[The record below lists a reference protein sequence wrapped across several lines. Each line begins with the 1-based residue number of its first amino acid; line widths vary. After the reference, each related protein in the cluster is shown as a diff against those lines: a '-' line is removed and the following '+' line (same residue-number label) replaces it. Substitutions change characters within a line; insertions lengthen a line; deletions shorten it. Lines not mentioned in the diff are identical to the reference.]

1 MPYISAWPWLEAR
14 LLALGAAGMRFDLR
28 AGTEPTV
35 FAVRSVSLGR
45 DVRVVTPICFEA
57 TTSWVCRRMIFEDGA
72 RRADLIVNVSN
83 DGWFGWW
90 DAGRVQHMQQA
101 RMRCIEL
108 ATPMV
113 RAANTGV
120 SAIVNARGQVL
131 EQGAIAEDGSR
142 GTVRVGGVLWG
153 RVPLAAGSPL
163 HAVVGDAVG
172 WAAMLIAAILLVVSF
187 VRKSKGPAADAAVAA
202 KGSSLASAP
211 GDGR

>member
-1 MPYISAWPWLEAR
+1 
-14 LLALGAAGMRFDLR
+14 
-28 AGTEPTV
+28 
-35 FAVRSVSLGR
+35 
-45 DVRVVTPICFEA
+45 
-57 TTSWVCRRMIFEDGA
+57 MIFEDGA

-163 HAVVGDAVG
+163 YAVVGDAVG
-172 WAAMLIAAILLVVSF
+172 WAAMMVAVIIAAILPVFSF
-187 VRKSKGPAADAAVAA
+187 VRRFMPPAGSAV
-202 KGSSLASAP
+202 SSLAARP